1 MSFRLWRAL
10 MTLCALGIF
19 AVSHAQAPVPFKTRN
34 EALETDTRSVTLP
47 SATDSM
53 MTVATCSS
61 CPIKSLRAT
70 PKSTYYLRDQQVT
83 LTQLRDAVAAN
94 PGAFLTVTYSVKTGD
109 LVSIN
114 ASIDPASYAGR

>member
-1 MSFRLWRAL
+1 MNVKHWRAL
-10 MTLCALGIF
+10 MTLCVLGISGV
-19 AVSHAQAPVPFKTRN
+19 AHAQAPAPFKTRN
-34 EALETDTRSVTLP
+34 EALETDTRAVTLP

-61 CPIKSLRAT
+61 CAIKSLRAT

-83 LTQLRDAVAAN
+83 LAQLRSAVAAN
-94 PGAFLTVTYSVKTGD
+94 PGAFLTVTYSVKTGN
-109 LVSIN
+109 LVRIN

>member
-1 MSFRLWRAL
+1 MNVRIWRAL
-10 MTLCALGIF
+10 MTLCALSIF
-19 AVSHAQAPVPFKTRN
+19 AAAHAQVPAPFKTRN
-34 EALETDTRSVTLP
+34 EALETDTRAVTLP

-53 MTVATCSS
+53 MTVAPCSS

-70 PKSTYYLRDQQVT
+70 AKSTYYLRDQPVT
-83 LTQLRDAVAAN
+83 LAQLRDAVAAN